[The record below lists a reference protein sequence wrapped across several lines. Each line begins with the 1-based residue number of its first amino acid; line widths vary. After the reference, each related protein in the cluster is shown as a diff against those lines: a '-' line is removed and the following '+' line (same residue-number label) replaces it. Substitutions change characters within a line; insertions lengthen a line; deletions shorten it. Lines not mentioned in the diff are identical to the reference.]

1 MTKALITLALVSTLG
16 LAACSQKAQDETA
29 TAANTMSADANAT
42 MAKAAS
48 DVDAAA
54 DKAFGAAENGMDK
67 VGNAATDARNKAGAA
82 LKDVGNEIQD

>member
-1 MTKALITLALVSTLG
+1 MTKALIPLALVATLG

-42 MAKAAS
+42 MAKAAN

-67 VGNAATDARNKAGAA
+67 VGNTVDRTKDKTGAA
-82 LKDVGNEIQD
+82 LKDVGNEIED

>member
-1 MTKALITLALVSTLG
+1 MTRTLRPLALASLLG
-16 LAACSQKAQDETA
+16 LAACSQKAQDEAA

-54 DKAFGAAENGMDK
+54 DKAFGAAENSIDK
-67 VGNAATDARNKAGAA
+67 AGKAADTAKDKAGAA
-82 LKDVGNEIQD
+82 LKDAGNEIDD

>member
-1 MTKALITLALVSTLG
+1 MTKLLLPLAL
-16 LAACSQKAQDETA
+16 LALAGCSQKAQDETA

-67 VGNAATDARNKAGAA
+67 IGNATTDAKSKAGAA
-82 LKDVGNEIQD
+82 LKDAGNEIED

>member
-1 MTKALITLALVSTLG
+1 MTKILCPLVLLALAG
-16 LAACSQKAQDETA
+16 CSQKAPDEAA

-42 MAKAAS
+42 MAKAAN

-67 VGNAATDARNKAGAA
+67 IGNATTDAKNKAGAA
-82 LKDVGNEIQD
+82 LKDAGNEIED